1 MQIFKQYL
9 AQGIQNT
16 VKSVNLKLK
25 LKYFLKLQFFLNF
38 FFSVWKIQSYSASF
52 DYTNISKIHIV
63 RKVLSILYD
72 SFLHF

>member
-25 LKYFLKLQFFLNF
+25 YLQDTNFLKLLI
-38 FFSVWKIQSYSASF
+38 FFSVRKIQSYSASF

-63 RKVLSILYD
+63 TKVLSILYD